1 MRVLR
6 ENINGMLGF
15 IIGIIVGCIIFLVCI
30 GWHSGIVS
38 ENDDIFVGLCTL
50 FTGILAITGVCFTI
64 FNSQRLKNKELLN
77 ELDQK
82 SEWRKELMNVASK
95 TFLTTDD
102 IYRVLASLRF
112 VPKITSNNRTEK
124 DDFDHMTREIYDELN
139 KLLRVKY
146 NFKIKQKISS
156 LKGSQKDEKLYIYL
170 KYEDCE
176 IVRLYT
182 KYLLKHHWEI
192 NINKEKWEKKDQQE
206 VIKKVRSM
214 KNDLST
220 IHNLKC
226 LTMIIPKIL
235 KKAKLYKNKVD
246 R

>member
-1 MRVLR
+1 MNNAKGKFLA
-6 ENINGMLGF
+6 IGF
-15 IIGIIVGCIIFLVCI
+15 IVFLIAFSVIILADFALQLEVLGNYIEGLFALIAALIAVVG
-30 GWHSGIVS
+30 VS
-38 ENDDIFVGLCTL
+38 E
-50 FTGILAITGVCFTI
+50 TI
-64 FNSQRLKNKELLN
+64 KSNQNLKNKELLN
-77 ELDQK
+77 DLDQK

-112 VPKITSNNRTEK
+112 VPKVTSNNKKEK

-139 KLLRVKY
+139 RLLRVKY
-146 NFKIKQKISS
+146 GFKIKQKISS

-192 NINKEKWEKKDQQE
+192 NINKEKWEKKDQQK

-214 KNDLST
+214 RNDLST

-226 LTMIIPKIL
+226 LAKIVPKIL
-235 KKAKLYKNKVD
+235 KKAKLYNK
-246 R
+246 

>member
-1 MRVLR
+1 MIHNLILL
-6 ENINGMLGF
+6 EFTQPTCSSKSEGF
-15 IIGIIVGCIIFLVCI
+15 QYWGEI
-30 GWHSGIVS
+30 
-38 ENDDIFVGLCTL
+38 
-50 FTGILAITGVCFTI
+50 ITGSGTVIGAIIATI
-64 FNSQRLKNKELLN
+64 GVVITIINNQYLKNKELLN
-77 ELDQK
+77 SLDQK

-112 VPKITSNNRTEK
+112 VPKVTSNNKTEK
-124 DDFDHMTREIYDELN
+124 NDFDHMTREIYDELS

-146 NFKIKQKISS
+146 GFKIKQKISS

-170 KYEDCE
+170 NYEDCE

-192 NINKEKWEKKDQQE
+192 NINKEKWEKKDQQK

-214 KNDLST
+214 RNDLST
-220 IHNLKC
+220 IYNLKC
-226 LTMIIPKIL
+226 LAKIVPKIL
-235 KKAKLYKNKVD
+235 KKAKLYKK
-246 R
+246 

>member
-1 MRVLR
+1 MIIEKIL
-6 ENINGMLGF
+6 F
-15 IIGIIVGCIIFLVCI
+15 IIPHLVLENANEVTPRDIGISIMKSI
-30 GWHSGIVS
+30 
-38 ENDDIFVGLCTL
+38 
-50 FTGILAITGVCFTI
+50 FTGVFTVLGATIAVFGVRETI
-64 FNSQRLKNKELLN
+64 NSNQELKNKELLN
-77 ELDQK
+77 DLDQK

-112 VPKITSNNRTEK
+112 VPKVTSNNKKEK

-146 NFKIKQKISS
+146 GFKIKQKISS

-192 NINKEKWEKKDQQE
+192 NINKEKWEKKDQQK

-214 KNDLST
+214 RNDLST
-220 IHNLKC
+220 IYNLKC
-226 LTMIIPKIL
+226 LGKIVPKIL
-235 KKAKLYKNKVD
+235 KKAKLYKK
-246 R
+246 